1 MKINLNSEREKLH
14 AHLKALGV
22 FEEID
27 KNQIE
32 IYLVNLK
39 SYWDYEEYFKD
50 HDRTI
55 VTLSEGGDVRYAQQV
70 PEVNFQK
77 ENWNVIQKLSSEF
90 GLTPKAR
97 VSIKAEK
104 SKVESNPVQLLRNK
118 HSVRVF
124 KGN

>member
-1 MKINLNSEREKLH
+1 MNINLKKEREKLH
-14 AHLKALGV
+14 AHLKSLGI

-39 SYWDYEEYFKD
+39 SYWDYEEYFKTNN
-50 HDRTI
+50 RTI
-55 VTLSEGGDVRYAQQV
+55 VTLSSEGIQRYAQPV

-77 ENWNVIQKLSSEF
+77 ENWNVIQKLASEF

-97 VSIKAEK
+97 NAIKAEK
-104 SKVESNPVQLLRNK
+104 NKVEEDEFEKLK
-118 HSVRVF
+118 
-124 KGN
+124 KGK